1 MPVSQRVP
9 ITIAGF
15 HGGNARGYT
24 ASNRQDDLMLRG
36 MQVPDGWRVVRLA
49 EVADVT
55 FSTVDKKSIDGEI
68 PVRLCNY
75 TDVFYNRHIE
85 PGMDFM
91 AATATEAEYSKWGL
105 REGDVIFTKDS
116 ETPDEIGVPAYV
128 SETLPDVLCGYHL
141 GLARPRW
148 EHVDGAFLSK
158 MLASRVSARQFARIA
173 NGVTRFGLTLDA
185 TRSLPILLPPLSEQ
199 RDIAA
204 VLDSIDEA
212 IERTE
217 SVITATEH
225 LRESLLHE
233 LLTRGVPGLHTE
245 WKEVRGIGTIPADWD
260 VVRLGDVA
268 EVQTGRAV
276 NRKVTEDGGL
286 EIPYLSVANVK
297 DRYLDLS
304 IVKTMVVTE
313 REIVRY
319 RLRDGD
325 VLFTEGGDADKLGRG
340 TVWHGEIPLCL
351 HQNHIFAVRPREG
364 EFRSEF
370 LAAFAA
376 SARGKRY
383 FLGAAKQTTNLASIN
398 STQLKQ
404 MPLPLP
410 GIREQARI
418 IEMLSVS
425 DEAIEQVRTE
435 KDMLV
440 SLKASTAHAL
450 LTGRLRVS
458 SEGRTF

>member
-1 MPVSQRVP
+1 MVTD
-9 ITIAGF
+9 I
-15 HGGNARGYT
+15 
-24 ASNRQDDLMLRG
+24 
-36 MQVPDGWRVVRLA
+36 QVPDGWRELRL
-49 EVADVT
+49 EDVADFQQGGTPSKSRAEYWDGNIPFVT
-55 FSTVDKKSIDGEI
+55 GADLREFRIDRDSARSFLTAKGLNSGATAI
-68 PVRLCNY
+68 C
-75 TDVFYNRHIE
+75 E
-85 PGMDFM
+85 PG
-91 AATATEAEYSKWGL
+91 ALLLTTRTRVGL
-105 REGDVIFTKDS
+105 TSIAK
-116 ETPDEIGVPAYV
+116 ETMGASQDI
-128 SETLPDVLCGYHL
+128 TLLRAN
-141 GLARPRW
+141 GLANPSYLCRILVSHATLLQRR
-148 EHVDGAFLSK
+148 
-158 MLASRVSARQFARIA
+158 SRGTTIQGVSREDVA
-173 NGVTRFGLTLDA
+173 
-185 TRSLPILLPPLSEQ
+185 SLPILLPPLSEQ
-199 RDIAA
+199 RAIAA

-217 SVITATEH
+217 EVIAATER

-233 LLTRGVPGLHTE
+233 LLGRGVPGWHSE
-245 WKEVRGIGTIPADWD
+245 WKEVRGIGTIPADWE
-260 VVRLGDVA
+260 VVRLEDVA

-364 EFRSEF
+364 EFRPEF

-376 SARGKRY
+376 SAPGKRY

-425 DEAIEQVRTE
+425 DEAIEQVRSE